1 MKIEY
6 GISYANVYNLEDVML
21 EAIKIRRSI
30 RTYINKKVEEE
41 KIEEILRAAMQAPSS
56 KGACP
61 WEFVV
66 VDDNEV
72 LEKLSK
78 CQHRARHIKYA
89 NICIV
94 VLGNKD
100 KFIKPGKWIQDLGA
114 STQNLMLEATNQG
127 LASCWVGVF
136 QKNKVVNKVRET
148 LNLPEKL
155 VPYAIV
161 PIGYSEE
168 ENVFIDRFDKSKIH
182 RNLYKK

>member
-1 MKIEY
+1 
-6 GISYANVYNLEDVML
+6 ML

-30 RTYINKKVEEE
+30 RTYINKKVKEE
-41 KIEEILRAAMQAPSS
+41 KIEEIIRAAMQAPSS

-100 KFIKPGKWIQDLGA
+100 KFIKPDYNGY
-114 STQNLMLEATNQG
+114 G
-127 LASCWVGVF
+127 LVEDNSPYLIHNFGIDGF
-136 QKNKVVNKVRET
+136 IK
-148 LNLPEKL
+148 KL
-155 VPYAIV
+155 
-161 PIGYSEE
+161 
-168 ENVFIDRFDKSKIH
+168 R
-182 RNLYKK
+182 

>member
-100 KFIKPGKWIQDLGA
+100 KFIKPGTRRNFSQLMVRR
-114 STQNLMLEATNQG
+114 STGITKRQAEIAKEEANEWG
-127 LASCWVGVF
+127 KFF
-136 QKNKVVNKVRET
+136 QQ
-148 LNLPEKL
+148 
-155 VPYAIV
+155 
-161 PIGYSEE
+161 
-168 ENVFIDRFDKSKIH
+168 FKIED
-182 RNLYKK
+182 

>member
-6 GISYANVYNLEDVML
+6 GINYANVYNLEDVML

-30 RTYINKKVEEE
+30 RAYINKKVEEE

-78 CQHRARHIKYA
+78 CQHRARHIKDA

-136 QKNKVVNKVRET
+136 PKNKVVNKVRET

>member
-1 MKIEY
+1 MRPGFWVEMKNGQEKERKLFIK
-6 GISYANVYNLEDVML
+6 NVCL
-21 EAIKIRRSI
+21 IKSGGQQRFF
-30 RTYINKKVEEE
+30 
-41 KIEEILRAAMQAPSS
+41 L
-56 KGACP
+56 
-61 WEFVV
+61 
-66 VDDNEV
+66 
-72 LEKLSK
+72 
-78 CQHRARHIKYA
+78 HIKDA

-136 QKNKVVNKVRET
+136 PKNKVVNKVRET

>member
-1 MKIEY
+1 
-6 GISYANVYNLEDVML
+6 ML

-100 KFIKPGKWIQDLGA
+100 KFIKPGKW
-114 STQNLMLEATNQG
+114 NQG

-136 QKNKVVNKVRET
+136 PKNKVVNKVRET